1 MPYLSLSTFEKT
13 DKESR
18 KLANRAFLNEDP
30 SSERLYWMVHNMK
43 DNEYYRS
50 RMSDQAKGLSSSQIS
65 ETRQEA
71 LEEKQKKLSAQ
82 IDAIETAVEQYCEA
96 SDKNYEEFKERV
108 DGKFDIEED
117 DEMDDEFDD
126 EEEEY
131 EKDDFLEQSEKLL
144 IKLKTELKSFEKMQS
159 PNLETKADTAVDEE
173 YEEVMSEFAKM
184 VIKDDIASP
193 EGLKAIEENLKCAI
207 KLLVGG
213 TAKRQLR
220 MLIKPAA
227 IQNLLTT
234 FQNLRKTQWDNRV
247 KYLPKNLN
255 DHQQESL
262 ISVYKSEFLDAYERE
277 ARKFLSDY
285 DYDLNK
291 PGLTDRLKNKI
302 KANMDIMLE
311 KFTSK
316 MDFGIREKFD
326 KKKAKL
332 HEIKENLKAKLK
344 AKFAKE
350 DDEDQQ
356 EDTPEK
362 EMAVSQKVLDL
373 VAVTLRPKTDETD
386 GRAVSN
392 TYGAYYNELKSIMDE
407 YIEEDDHSTS
417 SSSLVTMELKVTSKE
432 ELTKSNTCLYTLYA
446 VLADY
451 AGITTYPKKD
461 NVLNRDDQGKTEFST
476 DVKFFSNNDQFKVTD
491 KSKKAFEPLV
501 GKLKTF
507 WAALDRDKIK
517 RESEIIALLKEFT
530 TYTDKA
536 SLKEMFSFLCSDNK
550 IKLGEGKC
558 EKYFDKLI
566 DLRDKQ
572 PETQPE
578 NRTD

>member
-50 RMSDQAKGLSSSQIS
+50 RMSDQAKGLSSGQIS

-71 LEEKQKKLSAQ
+71 LEEKQEKLSAQ

-159 PNLETKADTAVDEE
+159 PNLETNADTAVDEE

-184 VIKDDIASP
+184 VIEDDIASP

-262 ISVYKSEFLDAYERE
+262 ISIYKSEFLDAYERE

-302 KANMDIMLE
+302 KANMDVMLE

-326 KKKAKL
+326 EKKAKL

-350 DDEDQQ
+350 GDEDQE

-373 VAVTLRPKTDETD
+373 VAVTLRPKTNETD

-407 YIEEDDHSTS
+407 YIDEDDYSTS
-417 SSSLVTMELKVTSKE
+417 SSSLVTMELRPKDSTSRKF
-432 ELTKSNTCLYTLYA
+432 LYTLYA

-451 AGITTYPKKD
+451 AGITAFDKKD
-461 NVLNRDDQGKTEFST
+461 NVLERDKQTAELFTSDSGFPGQDKYFEVATGKEDFSFFLTELQT
-476 DVKFFSNNDQFKVTD
+476 IWQDVENDHKIIKEERLVKFLKQFTTPND
-491 KSKKAFEPLV
+491 KS
-501 GKLKTF
+501 
-507 WAALDRDKIK
+507 ALRK
-517 RESEIIALLKEFT
+517 
-530 TYTDKA
+530 
-536 SLKEMFSFLCSDNK
+536 MFSFLCSEENIKNK
-550 IKLGEGKC
+550 EDKFK
-558 EKYFDKLI
+558 KYFNRLE
-566 DLRDKQ
+566 DLQKKKSD
-572 PETQPE
+572 
-578 NRTD
+578 